1 VRSFVASW
9 LMGLFLLGVGCA
21 VIYLF
26 PAFPVRLGAACLMVF
41 LVDAFGGRWFGY
53 TAIPFIGVGLLN
65 DAAGNW
71 ILVLPLLL
79 GSFWGALFL
88 RHAEPGWFGVPL
100 GMIGFAAP
108 LVGLLV
114 LRGRID
120 PALQL
125 PLQNQFPLY
134 YMISGAVTILLA
146 SIILQL
152 LRRSRAKPA
161 RRVTRAVR

>member
-1 VRSFVASW
+1 
-9 LMGLFLLGVGCA
+9 MGLFLLGVGCA
-21 VIYLF
+21 VIFVF
-26 PAFPVRLGAACLMVF
+26 PAFPIRLIAACAMVF

-53 TAIPFIGVGLLN
+53 TAIPFIGIGLLN
-65 DAAGNW
+65 DTAGNW
-71 ILVLPLLL
+71 ILVLPLLV

-108 LVGLLV
+108 LAGLLV
-114 LRGRID
+114 LQGRID

-134 YMISGAVTILLA
+134 YMVSGAATILLS
-146 SIILQL
+146 SIILQF
-152 LRRSRAKPA
+152 LRRSRVKPA

>member
-1 VRSFVASW
+1 
-9 LMGLFLLGVGCA
+9 MGLFLLGVGCA
-21 VIYLF
+21 VIFVF
-26 PAFPVRLGAACLMVF
+26 PAFPVRLIAACAMVF

-53 TAIPFIGVGLLN
+53 AAIVFVGVGLLN
-65 DAAGNW
+65 DTAGNW
-71 ILVLPLLL
+71 VLVLPLLI

-114 LRGRID
+114 LRGRVD

-125 PLQNQFPLY
+125 PLANQFPLY
-134 YMISGAVTILLA
+134 YLVSGSVAILV
-146 SIILQL
+146 SSVILQL
-152 LRRSRAKPA
+152 LRRSRVKPV
-161 RRVTRAVR
+161 RRVARAVR